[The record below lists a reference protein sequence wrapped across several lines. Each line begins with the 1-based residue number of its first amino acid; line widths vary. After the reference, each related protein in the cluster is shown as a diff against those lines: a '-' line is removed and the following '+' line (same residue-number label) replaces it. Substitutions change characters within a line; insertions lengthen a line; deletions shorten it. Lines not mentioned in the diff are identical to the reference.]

1 MVTEPKRLLI
11 IDDEPQIRRFLRI
24 SLASQGFVV
33 YEAEGGKEGLAM
45 AETEAPDL
53 VLLDLGLPD
62 LDGQVVLD
70 RLRARSQVP
79 IIVVSVRGQEGEK
92 VRALDH
98 GANDY
103 VTKPFGIRELLARVR
118 ALLRLRDG
126 TETTPATARYRRG
139 NLVIDTGQRRVW
151 RDGEVVRLTPKEYAV
166 LERLCRHGGQV
177 VTQRQ
182 LLREVWGPSHVDD
195 THYLRIVVSKLRQ
208 KLGDDPDAQS
218 LLQTEAGIGYRL
230 MIEPDDADAPA
241 PTTGSPS
248 HEDHHSRRRPGRR
261 HPGRTPSAPSC
272 AARR

>member
-1 MVTEPKRLLI
+1 MATEPSRLLI

-24 SLASQGFVV
+24 SLVSQGFVV
-33 YEAEGGKEGLAM
+33 YEAESGKEGLAM

-53 VLLDLGLPD
+53 ILLDLGLPD

-103 VTKPFGIRELLARVR
+103 VTKPFGIRELLARIR

-126 TETTPATARYRRG
+126 TAATPTSSRYRRG
-139 NLVIDTGQRRVW
+139 DLMIDTGQRRVW
-151 RDGEVVRLTPKEYAV
+151 RDGEAVRLTPKEYAV
-166 LERLCRHGGQV
+166 LDRLCRHGGQV

-230 MIEPDDADAPA
+230 MIEPDDVDAPDTHDRE
-241 PTTGSPS
+241 PPS
-248 HEDHHSRRRPGRR
+248 
-261 HPGRTPSAPSC
+261 
-272 AARR
+272 